1 MTVVKIDTK
10 ILTYDTVNLVLK
22 TLKCDLSKQPTKDLV
37 LDLSDVSN
45 FDSAGVALLVE
56 LKRLSLV
63 KFKKNLLF
71 RFSNQILQL
80 VTFYE
85 LNDLLELA

>member
-1 MTVVKIDTK
+1 MSELKIKTK
-10 ILTYDTVNLVLK
+10 KLTYDTVNLVLK
-22 TLKCDLSKQPTKDLV
+22 TLKCDLYKQKTKDLI
-37 LDLSDVSN
+37 LDLTDISN

-56 LKRLSLV
+56 LKRLSLI

-71 RFSNQILQL
+71 RFSDQIMQL